1 MASEFLFDITKSP
14 KLQAVRFD
22 RIFNRR
28 LLKLKATGTKW
39 ALSIALPVFVFG
51 FLTNIISQQVL
62 SLILA
67 LTLLSFAGYFAST
80 ILLRFGERLSRIK
93 ASESEN
99 AADLLSFEVA
109 RVVLRSEKLA
119 EEAKPNSSH
128 LLYVLLKEKLASF
141 VFLKTLLDIK
151 AFSKEVEGEMDKEN
165 RVNVIGD
172 NTHAEDFKETILR
185 AIEIAKTNN
194 RQEVLMQDIFVA
206 LSSQNI
212 VFQRMLVQE
221 NLTSQD
227 MQHMVDWYE
236 RLNKRYKESRDT
248 WSSTNLRKKGSFG
261 RAWASG
267 HTVTLDQYSMDL
279 SEKVKAQGFPQ
290 VVGHKEEVRLIERT
304 LSRQEMNNVLLVGEP
319 GSGRRSIVMDFVSR
333 SALGESS
340 DKLNYKKVVELD
352 LPGLLS
358 QLATPSEI
366 EAVLDRIFAEAARAG
381 NVVLVIDEFHNFVGG
396 NETQRPGT
404 IDITGLISKYLRSP
418 EFQIVAITSFTGLH
432 RYIEQNPA
440 LLQLLERVEV
450 SEISEEETLELLE
463 NLVPRLERKYKRF
476 VAYPALK
483 AIIELSS
490 KYIQAVPM
498 PKKALDLLDEAMV
511 YLSETKNKILLK
523 KHIEEIIS
531 HKTQIPVGEVQEQER
546 ETLLNLEDLIH
557 KRLIN
562 QDEAVR
568 EVASS
573 LRRARAE
580 ISSRKGPM
588 GSFLFL
594 GPTGVGKTE
603 TAKALTSIYFGSENR
618 MIRLDM
624 SEFQDVSDIPRLLGT
639 TKEPGFFTTQVRE
652 DPFSLILLDEIEKAH
667 PNILNLFLQ
676 VLDEGHITDGMGRKI
691 SFEHS
696 IIIATS
702 NAGYKVILEALR
714 SSKPLSE
721 VKERLLNTLFEQGT
735 FRPEFINR
743 FDAVVLFQSLTKEH
757 LLSISQLML
766 NKLARNLQR
775 QGIEFVITEALKAKI
790 VELGY
795 NPTYGARNMQRTIQD
810 KIENVLASSLLGGKI
825 KRGDRVSVDAETF
838 EIAKH

>member
-1 MASEFLFDITKSP
+1 MESDFLFDITKSP
-14 KLQAVRFD
+14 KLQAVRFEK
-22 RIFNRR
+22 IFNRR
-28 LLKLKATGTKW
+28 LLRLKAMGLKW
-39 ALSIALPVFVFG
+39 TLSIALPVFIFG
-51 FLTNIISQQVL
+51 FLTNIISEQIL

-67 LTLLSFAGYFAST
+67 LVLLSFAGYFTST
-80 ILLRFGERLSRIK
+80 ILQRFWERLSRIK

-99 AADLLSFEVA
+99 VADLLSFEA
-109 RVVLRSEKLA
+109 TRIVLRAEKLA
-119 EEAKPNSSH
+119 GEAKPNSSH
-128 LLYVLLKEKLASF
+128 LLYVLLKETPAIF
-141 VFLKTLLDIK
+141 VFQKALLDIK
-151 AFSKEVEGEMDKEN
+151 AFREEVQEEMDKEN

-172 NTHAEDFKETILR
+172 NTYAGDFKDTILR
-185 AIEIAKTNN
+185 AIDIAKTSN
-194 RQEVLMQDIFVA
+194 RQEVLIQDIFVA
-206 LSSQNI
+206 LSSENI
-212 VFQRMLVQE
+212 VFQRMLVQA

-227 MQHMVDWYE
+227 MQHIVDWYD
-236 RLNKRYKESRDT
+236 RLEKRYQESKDI
-248 WSSTNLRKKGSFG
+248 WSTSNLRRKGSFG
-261 RAWASG
+261 RAWAAG
-267 HTVTLDQYSMDL
+267 HTVTLDQYSVDL
-279 SEKVKAQGFPQ
+279 TQEVRAHRFPR
-290 VVGHKEEVRLIERT
+290 VVGHKEEVSLIERT
-304 LSRQEMNNVLLVGEP
+304 LSRQDMNNVLLVGEP

-358 QLATPSEI
+358 RLGTPSEI

-381 NVVLVIDEFHNFVGG
+381 NVVLLIDEFHNFVGG
-396 NETQRPGT
+396 SETQRPGT

-418 EFQIVAITSFTGLH
+418 EFQVIAITSFAGLH

-440 LLQLLERVEV
+440 LLQMLQRVEV
-450 SEISEEETLELLE
+450 SEISQEETQELLE
-463 NLVPRLERKYKRF
+463 NLVPQLERKYRRF
-476 VAYPALK
+476 IAYPALK

-511 YLSETKNKILLK
+511 YLSETKDKILLK

-531 HKTQIPVGEVQEQER
+531 HKTQIPVGEMQEQER

-639 TKEPGFFTTQVRE
+639 AKEPGLFTTQVRE

-702 NAGYKVILEALR
+702 NAGYRIILEALR
-714 SSKPLSE
+714 SNRPLSE
-721 VKERLLNTLFEQGT
+721 VKEKLLNTLFEQGT

-757 LLSISQLML
+757 LLDISQLML

-775 QGIEFVITEALKAKI
+775 QGIEFVITEVLKAKI

>member
-498 PKKALDLLDEAMV
+498 PKKALDLLDEA
-511 YLSETKNKILLK
+511 
-523 KHIEEIIS
+523 
-531 HKTQIPVGEVQEQER
+531 
-546 ETLLNLEDLIH
+546 
-557 KRLIN
+557 
-562 QDEAVR
+562 VR